1 MIEKLFPSG
10 VAVAESFGEMADA
23 EPMAAEA
30 ALIARAVD
38 KRRRE
43 FVTTRNC
50 AREALSRLG
59 VEPVPILRGDN
70 GEPLWPRQIVGSLT
84 HCDGYRA
91 AVAGYAM
98 QVRSLGI
105 DAEPHEPLPE
115 GVLEHVSIEPE
126 REVLASR
133 NADLHWDRLLFCA
146 KEATYKAWFPLA
158 KRWLGFEDAHITFEQ
173 TAEGTGTFRT
183 ELLVDGATVDGGQPL
198 LGFDGRWLVQDGL
211 IVAAI
216 VH

>member
-23 EPMAAEA
+23 EPMPAEA
-30 ALIARAVD
+30 SLVARAVD

-126 REVLASR
+126 RDVLAAGNSEV
-133 NADLHWDRLLFCA
+133 HWDRLLFCA

-173 TAEGTGTFRT
+173 TAKGTGTFRT
-183 ELLVDGATVDGGQPL
+183 ELLVDGATVDGGRPL

-211 IVAAI
+211 IVTAI